1 MCFFQLIQA
10 KTKTNE
16 LIIHNDSKADT
27 SCSNTLEA
35 VKGGGGRFA
44 RIGRLEILQKVMI
57 EVIKSC
63 QYR

>member
-35 VKGGGGRFA
+35 VKGGGGDL
-44 RIGRLEILQKVMI
+44 LENSGWKFC
-57 EVIKSC
+57 K
-63 QYR
+63 R